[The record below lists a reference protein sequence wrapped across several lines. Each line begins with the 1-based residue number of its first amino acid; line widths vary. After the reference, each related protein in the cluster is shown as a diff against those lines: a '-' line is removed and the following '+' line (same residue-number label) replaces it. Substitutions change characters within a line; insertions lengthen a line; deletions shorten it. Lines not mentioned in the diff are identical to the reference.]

1 MLMLRY
7 YRVDS
12 LKYSALIYEQNV
24 PLALISEDN
33 YICCGRLT
41 ALVRAF
47 RDDNGDMT
55 VEFGFTDD
63 DDWEQFQ
70 YFQCK
75 DDEELQRVFHEV
87 VRITKDFC
95 SFYKVDYV
103 HDWYTK
109 WISIVD
115 STIGRKSEVAF

>member
-24 PLALISEDN
+24 PLALISEDD

-41 ALVRAF
+41 ALVKAF
-47 RDDNGDMT
+47 RDDDGDMR
-55 VEFGFTDD
+55 VEFGFNDD

-75 DDEELQRVFHEV
+75 GDEELRRVFHEV

>member
-1 MLMLRY
+1 MLNY
-7 YRVDS
+7 YRCEG

-24 PLALISEDN
+24 PLALISEDD

-41 ALVRAF
+41 ALVKAF
-47 RDDNGDMT
+47 RDDDGDMV

-63 DDWEQFQ
+63 DDWEQFRS
-70 YFQCK
+70 FNCK
-75 DDEELQRVFHEV
+75 DDEELQRVFREV

-95 SFYKVDYV
+95 SFYKVDFV
-103 HDWYTK
+103 HDWYTE
-109 WISIVD
+109 WIDVVD

>member
-1 MLMLRY
+1 MLRY
-7 YRVDS
+7 YRCEG

-24 PLALISEDN
+24 SLALISEDD

-41 ALVRAF
+41 AYVKAF

-55 VEFGFTDD
+55 VEFGFSDD
-63 DDWEQFQ
+63 DDWEQFHSID
-70 YFQCK
+70 CK

-95 SFYKVDYV
+95 SFYKVDWV

-109 WISIVD
+109 WIDMVD
-115 STIGRKSEVAF
+115 STIGKKSEVAL